1 MRLPPAPERGPL
13 RRLAYAIGRRRAGEL
28 PDVVAAIGHHR
39 RLLLGYGAL
48 EEMTARSTRVDE
60 RMKSLAEIKVAA
72 LIGCEWCLDFGSEVS
87 RRAGVSDR
95 QLRELPAYRDS
106 DAFSPLEKLVLEFAE
121 AATLTPAAV
130 SDELVASLRES
141 FDDEQLVER
150 AAA

>member
-13 RRLAYAIGRRRAGEL
+13 RRLAYAIGRRRAGDL

-60 RMKSLAEIKVAA
+60 RMKSLAELTNAVAIENYRSRFNAA
-72 LIGCEWCLDFGSEVS
+72 LGLEAHEYS
-87 RRAGVSDR
+87 RGAVCA
-95 QLRELPAYRDS
+95 LP
-106 DAFSPLEKLVLEFAE
+106 
-121 AATLTPAAV
+121 
-130 SDELVASLRES
+130 
-141 FDDEQLVER
+141 ER